1 MALLEILSFL
11 LRHSRLLFRVIVLSS
26 LVELMS
32 GLLCPEVKNW
42 EVLLVPMLAPRSYTK
57 EDVIELQCHGADICV
72 HRVLQVC
79 LEAGARLAQPGE
91 FTFRA
96 YLNGRL
102 DLAQAENIAQLIT
115 ARTVAAAETA
125 LAGIQGALSSF
136 VHQLR
141 IECIEMLTE
150 LEARLD
156 FEDELPNLDAHLLIT
171 KINSIW
177 HRVQEALETEKRGR
191 LLQVGLQVAI
201 VGRPNVGKSSL
212 LNAWS
217 QSERA
222 IVTDVAGTTRDVIE
236 VGIVV
241 KGFPITLLDTAGI
254 RKTDDIVESKGV
266 QRSLAAAVSADIIVM
281 VISALDGWT
290 TEDALIFERLWGKC
304 TDQRIVQAR
313 LAPSI
318 LVFNKIDQG
327 SETSIQ
333 LPDAVKSTFSKCVST
348 CATKSIGLEDLEEAL
363 LNLVG
368 AGVVLSGGRQ
378 WAVNQ
383 RQAEQLLRASD
394 ALQRVKDSMQQ
405 DLPFDFWTIDIKEA
419 ATALG
424 QISGE
429 EVSEEVLSRIFSK
442 FCIGK

>member
-1 MALLEILSFL
+1 MIMEVRGAQSIGMPLIFQCVANCTHTTHFSVTVWMGGRLALRNLVPLSRFNSTL
-11 LRHSRLLFRVIVLSS
+11 ASPNGVTRDFKLFTSAFSSAVSSDRAVKFGGTDVRAAVSRGEELGVGTFFPFKDTRSGFGMPGNERSNYDADQLDERHATGDTIAAIVTPTGGQPGAVGIVRL
-26 LVELMS
+26 S
-32 GLLCPEVKNW
+32 GLLAVSIATRIFVPARRSTNGRLGRCGLLWSPQSHCVEFGTLVDASGALVD

-217 QSERA
+217 Q
-222 IVTDVAGTTRDVIE
+222 
-236 VGIVV
+236 
-241 KGFPITLLDTAGI
+241 
-254 RKTDDIVESKGV
+254 VE
-266 QRSLAAAVSADIIVM
+266 
-281 VISALDGWT
+281 
-290 TEDALIFERLWGKC
+290 
-304 TDQRIVQAR
+304 
-313 LAPSI
+313 
-318 LVFNKIDQG
+318 
-327 SETSIQ
+327 
-333 LPDAVKSTFSKCVST
+333 
-348 CATKSIGLEDLEEAL
+348 
-363 LNLVG
+363 
-368 AGVVLSGGRQ
+368 
-378 WAVNQ
+378 
-383 RQAEQLLRASD
+383 
-394 ALQRVKDSMQQ
+394 
-405 DLPFDFWTIDIKEA
+405 
-419 ATALG
+419 
-424 QISGE
+424 
-429 EVSEEVLSRIFSK
+429 
-442 FCIGK
+442 